1 MSMSVIVLGAEC
13 PWPRLDG
20 KVTLAGTGAR
30 VVETG
35 RGGSSPQAQESSPF
49 QQPWRALQAGI
60 TLDRVTGPLH

>member
-49 QQPWRALQAGI
+49 Q
-60 TLDRVTGPLH
+60 